1 MKRLLLV
8 AYHFPPAAAA
18 GAVRPGYLSRYLP
31 ECGWDVRVLT
41 LPRSDSPS
49 QQLSRRPVVDSPLIA
64 ALRNFRWQIKE
75 TLLFPDTTA
84 PWIPGALKTGFRMLE
99 NEHFDAILSTAHPP
113 SVHVVGWMLA
123 RRSGLPWIADYRDP
137 WAGNAYLRRGPLRT
151 AMERLLERAMI
162 GRAQRITTIS
172 QPVAGQIAEF
182 HRRDVAVI
190 PNAYDPADWD
200 DVPDTHPARFDLCF
214 TGSMYD
220 GKRSPDLLFE
230 AVARLRSSGDP
241 AGTSA
246 RMHFYGPNS
255 SNVDASA
262 SRYGVTLQVRRHGVV
277 PRLQAM
283 RAQRSAAALLIFLN
297 MDPATAKE
305 MGSKYLEYVGA
316 RRPII
321 AFGPAESVMR
331 GFLEQHGLG
340 WFASTPV
347 EAEHALRAAYAQFQS
362 GAFDVAGDARDIP
375 TARQMSA
382 RFADLLESV
391 SAKSATPRTA

>member
-31 ECGWDVRVLT
+31 ENGWDVRVLT
-41 LPRSDSPS
+41 LPRGDTPS
-49 QQLSRRPVVDSPLIA
+49 KQLSRRPAPDSPFVA

-84 PWIPGALKTGFRMLE
+84 PWIPGALKRGFEMLE

-137 WAGNAYLRRGPLRT
+137 WAGNAYLRRGPVRT
-151 AMERLLERAMI
+151 ALERLLERGMI
-162 GRAQRITTIS
+162 ARAQRITTIS
-172 QPVAGQIAEF
+172 QPVAGQIADF
-182 HRRDVAVI
+182 HRREVAVI

-200 DVPDTHPARFDLCF
+200 DVPELSPSRFDLCF

-230 AVARLRSSGDP
+230 AVSRLRAAGDP

-246 RMHFYGPNS
+246 RVHFYGPNS

-262 SRYGVTLQVRRHGVV
+262 SRYGVTLQVRRHGTV

-297 MDPATAKE
+297 MDPATSKE

-321 AFGPAESVMR
+321 ALGPADSVMR
-331 GFLEQHGLG
+331 GFLEEHGLG
-340 WFASTPV
+340 WFASTPE
-347 EAEHALRAAYAQFQS
+347 EAENALRAAYVHFQS
-362 GAFDVAGDARDIP
+362 GAYDVSGDARDIP

-382 RFADLLESV
+382 RFADILESV
-391 SAKSATPRTA
+391 SAASVTPRTA

>member
-8 AYHFPPAAAA
+8 AYHFPPDAAA

-31 ECGWDVRVLT
+31 EAGWDVRVLT
-41 LPRSDSPS
+41 LPRTETPA
-49 QQLSRRPVVDSPLIA
+49 QQLMRRPVSDTPLVA

-75 TLLFPDTTA
+75 TLFFPDTTA
-84 PWIPGALKTGFRMLE
+84 AWIPGALKRGIKMLE
-99 NEHFDAILSTAHPP
+99 NEHFDAIVSTAHPP
-113 SVHVVGWMLA
+113 SVHVVGWLLA

-137 WAGNAYLRRGPLRT
+137 WADNAYLRRGPLRT
-151 AMERLLERAMI
+151 AMERLLERGMI
-162 GRAQRITTIS
+162 RRAQRITAIS
-172 QPVAGQIAEF
+172 QPVAEQIAEF

-190 PNAYDPADWD
+190 PNAYDPADWND
-200 DVPDTHPARFDLCF
+200 IPQAAPARFDLCF
-214 TGSMYD
+214 TGSMYE

-230 AVARLRSSGDP
+230 AVARLRAKGDP
-241 AGTSA
+241 AGTAA
-246 RMHFYGPNS
+246 RIHFYGPNS

-262 SRYGVTLQVRRHGVV
+262 SRCGVTLQVRRHGLV
-277 PRLQAM
+277 PRQQAM

-316 RRPII
+316 RRPILAI
-321 AFGPAESVMR
+321 GPRESVMR
-331 GFLEQHGLG
+331 GFLEEHGLG
-340 WFASTPV
+340 WFASTPE
-347 EAEHALRAAYAQFQS
+347 EAEHALRAAYARFAS
-362 GAFDVAGDARDIP
+362 GEWEVSAESRDIL
-375 TARQMSA
+375 TARQMAA